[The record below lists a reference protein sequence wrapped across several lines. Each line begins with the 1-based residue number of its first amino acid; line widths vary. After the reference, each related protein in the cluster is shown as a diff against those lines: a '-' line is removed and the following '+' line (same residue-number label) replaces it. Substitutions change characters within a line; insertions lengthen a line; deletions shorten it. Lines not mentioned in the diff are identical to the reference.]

1 MAKKKMVTTAEAA
14 EMLGKSIRTV
24 RVYCEDGMLEAE
36 REGKAWQIVKKS
48 VKEYAK
54 ELKKIERQKAKKG
67 AR

>member
-24 RVYCEDGMLEAE
+24 RMYCKDGMLETE
-36 REGKAWQIVKKS
+36 REGHAWQIVKKS

-54 ELKKIERQKAKKG
+54 ELKRIERQKAKKG
-67 AR
+67 TK

>member
-1 MAKKKMVTTAEAA
+1 MAKKKMVTTEEAA
-14 EMLGKSIRTV
+14 EMLNRSIRTV
-24 RVYCEDGMLEAE
+24 RMYCRDGMLETE
-36 REGKAWQIVKKS
+36 REGHAWKIYKKS

>member
-24 RVYCEDGMLEAE
+24 RVYCEDGTLEAE
-36 REGKAWQIVKKS
+36 REGHAWQIVKRS
-48 VKEYAK
+48 VKECAK

-67 AR
+67 KK

>member
-1 MAKKKMVTTAEAA
+1 MAKKKMVTTEEAA

-24 RVYCEDGMLEAE
+24 RMYCKDGMLETE
-36 REGKAWQIVKKS
+36 REGHAWKIVKKS

-67 AR
+67 NK